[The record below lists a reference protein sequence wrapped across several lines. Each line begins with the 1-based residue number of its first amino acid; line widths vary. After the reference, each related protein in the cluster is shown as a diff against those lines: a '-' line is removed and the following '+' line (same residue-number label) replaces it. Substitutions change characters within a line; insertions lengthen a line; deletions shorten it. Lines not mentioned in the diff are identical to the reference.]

1 MKDPDIDLLIGQKA
15 AFAHKAVI
23 LMKMMK
29 ISMKMMKILMKMMKI
44 LVNLLKMKISMILIQ
59 RAAF

>member
-1 MKDPDIDLLIGQKA
+1 MAVKDPDIDLLIGQKA

-29 ISMKMMKILMKMMKI
+29 I
-44 LVNLLKMKISMILIQ
+44 LVNLLKMKMSMILIQ

>member
-15 AFAHKAVI
+15 AFAHKAA
-23 LMKMMK
+23 
-29 ISMKMMKILMKMMKI
+29 ISMKMMKI

>member
-23 LMKMMK
+23 L
-29 ISMKMMKILMKMMKI
+29 MKMMKILMKMMKI

>member
-1 MKDPDIDLLIGQKA
+1 MAVKDPDIDLLIGQKA

-23 LMKMMK
+23 
-29 ISMKMMKILMKMMKI
+29 SMKLMKILMKMMKKI
-44 LVNLLKMKISMILIQ
+44 LVNLLKMKISIILIQ

>member
-29 ISMKMMKILMKMMKI
+29 I

>member
-1 MKDPDIDLLIGQKA
+1 MAVKDPDIDLLIGQKA

-29 ISMKMMKILMKMMKI
+29 I

>member
-23 LMKMMK
+23 L
-29 ISMKMMKILMKMMKI
+29 MKILMKMMKI

>member
-1 MKDPDIDLLIGQKA
+1 MAVKDPDIDLLIGQKA

-29 ISMKMMKILMKMMKI
+29 ILMKMKKILM
-44 LVNLLKMKISMILIQ
+44 NLLKMKISMILIQ

>member
-1 MKDPDIDLLIGQKA
+1 MAVKDPDIDLLIGQKA

-23 LMKMMK
+23 L
-29 ISMKMMKILMKMMKI
+29 MKMMKILMKMMKI

>member
-23 LMKMMK
+23 LMK
-29 ISMKMMKILMKMMKI
+29 ISMKMMKI

>member
-1 MKDPDIDLLIGQKA
+1 MAVKDPDIDLLIGQKA

-23 LMKMMK
+23 
-29 ISMKMMKILMKMMKI
+29 SMKLMKILMKMMTI
-44 LVNLLKMKISMILIQ
+44 LVNLLKMKMSMILIQ

>member
-1 MKDPDIDLLIGQKA
+1 MAVKDPDIDLLIGQKA
-15 AFAHKAVI
+15 AFAHKAV
-23 LMKMMK
+23 

-44 LVNLLKMKISMILIQ
+44 LVNLLKMKISIILIQ